1 MVVNYDR
8 CSKIRHICRACDE
21 KDKSNVN
28 RCIIHVHVHHQ
39 VADVNAKVTIDLLCK
54 RVEFEIGY
62 IMPT

>member
-1 MVVNYDR
+1 MTR
-8 CSKIRHICRACDE
+8 KIKVMSIAVSYMYMYFILKIE
-21 KDKSNVN
+21 
-28 RCIIHVHVHHQ
+28 